1 MHVQEDFPQS
11 SVFIFSC
18 PDIELVPAY
27 RGFLGIACPAIRQV
41 PMCSSGRYELARLG
55 GEGVSI
61 GILVISGLG
70 QHFCSD
76 LHGSPGC
83 SDFDLVDIFV
93 LLMSK

>member
-11 SVFIFSC
+11 SVFILSC
-18 PDIELVPAY
+18 PDIELVPTY

-41 PMCSSGRYELARLG
+41 PMCASGRYELARLG

-70 QHFCSD
+70 QHFCRD
-76 LHGSPGC
+76 LQGSPGC
-83 SDFDLVDIFV
+83 SDFDLVDVFV

>member
-11 SVFIFSC
+11 SVFILSC
-18 PDIELVPAY
+18 PDIELVPTY

-41 PMCSSGRYELARLG
+41 PMCASGRYELARLG

-70 QHFCSD
+70 QHFCRD
-76 LHGSPGC
+76 LQGSPGC

-93 LLMSK
+93 LPMSK